1 MIRIENLPINKWP
14 ISVDITPEVHMARLA
29 CKDWCIM
36 QEFVQHNRI
45 FLKQQDFLQATRGN
59 DSSGNSTCNIS
70 WDATHLGQAIAISH
84 TWLAFI

>member
-1 MIRIENLPINKWP
+1 
-14 ISVDITPEVHMARLA
+14 
-29 CKDWCIM
+29 M